1 MQFLTF
7 YYKFS
12 DELFTKDDILGEKN
26 RTYQN
31 PREELFR
38 QSRMSSPVCDFVF
51 GSSTQ
56 TRLRPNMLPV
66 LEITLAQ
73 GTPR

>member
-1 MQFLTF
+1 MQLFIF

-26 RTYQN
+26 RTHQN

-38 QSRMSSPVCDFVF
+38 QSRM
-51 GSSTQ
+51 
-56 TRLRPNMLPV
+56 
-66 LEITLAQ
+66 
-73 GTPR
+73 